1 MMYPPA
7 SEEVT
12 CHDYPVQYLPSASS
26 TERMDGSEMLDSL
39 IFSWLRQMPPEN
51 IFHHQ
56 NLSPLLEIDSSSVQP
71 SLDIKSETSSV
82 EETFKEA
89 IPEDILEC
97 DVMVRIPP
105 KKKYTIDLHIN
116 DIRKAVPRIVEP
128 D

>member
-7 SEEVT
+7 SGEVT
-12 CHDYPVQYLPSASS
+12 CHDYPVKYPPSASS

-56 NLSPLLEIDSSSVQP
+56 NLSPLLEIDPSSVQP
-71 SLDIKSETSSV
+71 SLGLKSETSSI
-82 EETFKEA
+82 EETYEEA
-89 IPEDILEC
+89 IPEEILEY

-105 KKKYTIDLHIN
+105 KKKYTIDLHIK
-116 DIRKAVPRIVEP
+116 DIRKAVLRIVEP